1 MADAYL
7 PIGRRGMF
15 GDDETRLAEMTADVE
30 RIRKLLL
37 ECDLLAEQV
46 EPSNATTADRSEQ
59 PTVPIA

>member
-1 MADAYL
+1 
-7 PIGRRGMF
+7 MF